1 MGWRPTV
8 HAAGDAAVAEVL
20 GGFAVADA
28 QSSIRGKRWTIEH
41 AALTNPA
48 LTQQMHRLGVQ
59 ISVQNHMYLAGP
71 IVERYWGSSRAE
83 QNTPVATYLDAGL
96 LVAGGTDAPVI
107 PANPFWDLY
116 FLPSRAPLSGKSYGA
131 NDPWPSG
138 TEPPHKV

>member
-20 GGFAVADA
+20 SGFAVADA

-59 ISVQNHMYLAGP
+59 ISVQNHMYLTGP
-71 IVERYWGSSRAE
+71 IVESSWGSARAA
-83 QNTPVATYLDAGL
+83 PKPLVATYLDAGL
-96 LVAGGTDAPVI
+96 LVAAGPHAQLKI
-107 PANPFWDLY
+107 E
-116 FLPSRAPLSGKSYGA
+116 RAQ
-131 NDPWPSG
+131 
-138 TEPPHKV
+138 V

>member
-20 GGFAVADA
+20 SGFAVADA

-71 IVERYWGSSRAE
+71 IVERYWGR
-83 QNTPVATYLDAGL
+83 
-96 LVAGGTDAPVI
+96 
-107 PANPFWDLY
+107 
-116 FLPSRAPLSGKSYGA
+116 
-131 NDPWPSG
+131 
-138 TEPPHKV
+138 TEERRVGQECGSTCEARGSP